1 MQKEVVTEDDIRA
14 RAYALWQGQGCP
26 SGCEL
31 EHWLMAKKELNQ
43 QQGASRRA
51 DSTTPDKPVKT
62 RRRQTQVQD
71 KPAKTRRRTS
81 KAEN

>member
-31 EHWLMAKKELNQ
+31 EHWLLAKEELHQ
-43 QQGASRRA
+43 QQGTSRQA
-51 DSTTPDKPVKT
+51 DSTAPDKPVK
-62 RRRQTQVQD
+62 
-71 KPAKTRRRTS
+71 PRRRTS
-81 KAEN
+81 KAKG